1 MGIRYTL
8 NDIMDMVEE
17 YYGEVNKSLW
27 GFSHIYV
34 KDVGTLC
41 CKSFTPSNIFVDG
54 EGHLII
60 EIDKDLL

>member
-8 NDIMDMVEE
+8 NDIMDMIKE
-17 YYGEVNKSLW
+17 YYGNNGG